1 MVENA
6 VLGGRNV
13 SIHCA
18 DGVIADIRDDGAEL
32 AGVQRGAVDRLDGRG
47 CLVAPGL
54 INAHTH
60 AAMTL
65 FRGRADDLPSKFSR
79 GLRQKTSIALGLIW
93 GYPVLGEL
101 F

>member
-6 VLGGRNV
+6 VLGGRKV

-18 DGVIADIRDDGAEL
+18 DGVIADIRVDGADL
-32 AGVQRGAVDRLDGRG
+32 PGAQRGAVDRLDGRG

-65 FRGRADDLPSKFSR
+65 FAAAPMTCR
-79 GLRQKTSIALGLIW
+79 
-93 GYPVLGEL
+93 
-101 F
+101 